1 MAIVTAAEVV
11 LYTDITTSATA
22 ITTLGIIPIV
32 QERINW
38 ITNNWFTSDKV
49 YYQGNI
55 DFTAAADTL
64 SAQSN
69 LEEIG
74 FLTGD
79 EFYLYNSYRNDGYYT
94 AETVSEKTITIASSE
109 SVIAEQPS
117 GASIMLSLVDWPEA
131 IKYIAAQMV
140 KYDYDDRGDRT
151 IGVVS
156 ETLGPHS
163 IGYGTAGF
171 NKQPYGYPQELIDG
185 LTAYTITRLL

>member
-1 MAIVTAAEVV
+1 MAIVTATQITS
-11 LYTDITTSATA
+11 YTDISASAGTITA
-22 ITTLGIIPIV
+22 SGLIPIV

-38 ITNNWFTSDKV
+38 ITNNFFTSNKV

-64 SAQSN
+64 TAGTN
-69 LEEIG
+69 LEELG

-94 AETVSEKTITIASSE
+94 AETVSEYTITIASSE

-117 GASIMLSLVDWPEA
+117 SASIMINLVDWPDA

-140 KYDYDDRGDRT
+140 KYDYDDRGERS

-156 ETLGPHS
+156 ESLGPYS
-163 IGYGTAGF
+163 TSYGTAGF
-171 NKQPYGYPQELIDG
+171 NKQPYGYPQELIDS
-185 LTAYTITRLL
+185 LTAYKIARLL